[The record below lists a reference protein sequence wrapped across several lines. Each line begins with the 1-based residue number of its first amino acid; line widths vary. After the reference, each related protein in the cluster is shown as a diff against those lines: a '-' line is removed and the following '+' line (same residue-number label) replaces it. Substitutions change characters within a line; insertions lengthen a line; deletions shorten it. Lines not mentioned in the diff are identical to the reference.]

1 MSALKLEHKATEK
14 FVENLMLRFLV
25 LAALSCFGSFVTT
38 DVNAAEPAWGPAI
51 GARVDTAP
59 WMTPV
64 VNARLRISQAK
75 RGCCCSSIVPQI
87 GDPSASASWSN
98 WKVKEASS
106 KRWASMSPA

>member
-51 GARVDTAP
+51 GARVD
-59 WMTPV
+59 
-64 VNARLRISQAK
+64 ISALDDAGRERTLADLSGEK
-75 RGCCCSSIVPQI
+75 GLLLFLNR
-87 GDPSASASWSN
+87 SADW
-98 WKVKEASS
+98 
-106 KRWASMSPA
+106 